1 MKIAVVSSYA
11 PSLVNFR
18 GALLA
23 SLADQGHEL
32 TAFAPDFDRKTRDWL
47 RERGIAICT
56 VPIER
61 TGTSPRED
69 LRTLKALTLA
79 FRKLKPDVVFTYTVK
94 PEVWGTLA
102 AFIARVPR
110 RVAMVTGL
118 GHAFTDTA
126 DRQSHVARIVRGL
139 YATALRAATCVIFH
153 NDDDRQQFQREK
165 LVPSDGR
172 AVVVH
177 GSGVDLARFEMQ
189 PLPPEPITFLL
200 ISRLLA
206 EKGVRE
212 FVDAARIVKK
222 SHPEAR
228 FRLVGP
234 LDTNPSGIGQAEVD
248 AWNEEGAVEVV
259 GPLAD
264 VRDALTGCHVY
275 VLPSY
280 REGLP
285 RTNLEAMATGRA
297 IITTD
302 VPGCRHT
309 VWPDNGILVPARDAE
324 ALAAACI
331 ELMGDMERMT
341 AMGRASRCY
350 AEDRFAVEKVNEA
363 MREHITGQTEAL

>member
-94 PEVWGTLA
+94 PVVWGTLA

-118 GHAFTDTA
+118 GPAFTATA
-126 DRQSHVARIVRGL
+126 DRQRHVARIVRGL

-165 LVPSDGR
+165 LVPRDGR
-172 AVVVH
+172 SVVVH
-177 GSGVDLARFEMQ
+177 GRGLVMALFYMTTMPHASL
-189 PLPPEPITFLL
+189 TFYLL
-200 ISRLLA
+200 R
-206 EKGVRE
+206 R
-212 FVDAARIVKK
+212 
-222 SHPEAR
+222 
-228 FRLVGP
+228 
-234 LDTNPSGIGQAEVD
+234 T
-248 AWNEEGAVEVV
+248 
-259 GPLAD
+259 
-264 VRDALTGCHVY
+264 VY
-275 VLPSY
+275 V
-280 REGLP
+280 
-285 RTNLEAMATGRA
+285 T
-297 IITTD
+297 
-302 VPGCRHT
+302 
-309 VWPDNGILVPARDAE
+309 
-324 ALAAACI
+324 
-331 ELMGDMERMT
+331 
-341 AMGRASRCY
+341 
-350 AEDRFAVEKVNEA
+350 
-363 MREHITGQTEAL
+363 